1 MKKQYLLLAVALL
14 VNATS
19 AFSQTIYQSIYEIRF
34 GLSPKSNK
42 DYTALVIRNTDGKNY
57 LRVIY
62 KNNKTKLSTAYELSF
77 FENSTDFANAAKTM
91 KPTLLYGKD
100 SIACLPVFF
109 NYFAAGR
116 YNEKKKE
123 ANVYKNTKILPA
135 YISSTTSL
143 RREDLNADYIKKFFL
158 ENEDF
163 YIDFFDPAKQQI
175 LSTPWFYY
183 ISIANTL
190 DSAIG
195 AGIKKDLANINPLFK
210 RIPFELDLPLKEIT
224 VLGPTFSKQSVL
236 NAINSIQ
243 PKKQDIVVFYY
254 SGHGFS
260 YKDDDQVKFPQLD
273 LRSNPPVYDE
283 KIIKASTRNIGEVF
297 EMIKSKGA
305 RFNLVISDCCNTEI
319 EFYRKWP
326 NPIQVTREP
335 TIAPN
340 RIEMANLFLKRR
352 ANILVSA
359 ADKDQYAV
367 VDDLLGSLFTY
378 QFSDKLI
385 AALWGKAN
393 NVTWE
398 YIIEQ
403 TNIAT
408 LNMSKKYN
416 CSRTDKA
423 KACYQ
428 QPIFKIENK

>member
-1 MKKQYLLLAVALL
+1 MKKQYLLLTVALL
-14 VNATS
+14 VNITIAL
-19 AFSQTIYQSIYEIRF
+19 SQTIYQSIYEIKF
-34 GLSPKSNK
+34 GLSAKSNK
-42 DYTALVIRNTDGKNY
+42 DYTALVIRNSDGAKY

-62 KNNKTKLSTAYELSF
+62 KNNKTKLSTAYELIF
-77 FENSTDFANAAKTM
+77 FENSTDFANAAKTI

-100 SIACLPVFF
+100 SSACLPVFF
-109 NYFAAGR
+109 NYFSAGR
-116 YNEKKKE
+116 YDAKKKE
-123 ANVYKNTKILPA
+123 ASVYKNKKILPA
-135 YISSTTSL
+135 FISSSTPL
-143 RREDLNADYIKKFFL
+143 RREDIKADYIKKFFL
-158 ENEDF
+158 ENEEFYLDF
-163 YIDFFDPAKQQI
+163 IDPTKQQTQ
-175 LSTPWFYY
+175 STPWFYY

-195 AGIKKDLANINPLFK
+195 AGCKKDLESVSPLFK
-210 RIPFELDLPLKEIT
+210 RIPFELDLPIKEIT

-254 SGHGFS
+254 TGHGFS
-260 YKDDDQVKFPQLD
+260 YKDDDKVKFPQLD

-297 EMIKSKGA
+297 EMIKNKGA
-305 RFNLVISDCCNTEI
+305 RLNLVIGDCCNNEI

-340 RIEMANLFLKRR
+340 RIEMANLFLKHK
-352 ANILVSA
+352 ANILMA
-359 ADKDQYAV
+359 AANKEQYAV
-367 VDDLLGSLFTY
+367 VDDLLGSLFTF
-378 QFSDKLI
+378 QFSNKLI

-403 TNIAT
+403 TNTAT
-408 LNMSKKYN
+408 LNMSKGYN
-416 CSRTDKA
+416 CSLTNEP

-428 QPIFKIENK
+428 QPIFKIE

>member
-1 MKKQYLLLAVALL
+1 MKKQYLLLAIALFFI
-14 VNATS
+14 VS
-19 AFSQTIYQSIYEIRF
+19 FAFSQTIYQSIYEIKF
-34 GLSPKSNK
+34 GLSAKSNK
-42 DYTALVIRNTDGKNY
+42 DYTALVVRNTDGTKY
-57 LRVIY
+57 LRVVY
-62 KNNKTKLSTAYELSF
+62 KNNKTKLTTAYELSF
-77 FENSTDFANAAKTM
+77 FENNTDFVNAAKTM

-100 SIACLPVFF
+100 SGACLPVFF
-109 NYFAAGR
+109 NYFSTGR
-116 YNEKKKE
+116 YDEKKKE
-123 ANVYKNTKILPA
+123 ASVYKNKKIKPA
-135 YISSTTSL
+135 FISSSTPL
-143 RREDLNADYIKKFFL
+143 RREDVKADYIKNFFL
-158 ENEDF
+158 ENEEF
-163 YIDFFDPAKQQI
+163 YIEFTDPSKQQI
-175 LSTPWFYY
+175 QSTPWFYY
-183 ISIANTL
+183 IAIANTL

-195 AGIKKDLANINPLFK
+195 AGCKKDLDNLNPLFK
-210 RIPFELDLPLKEIT
+210 RIPFELDLPTKVIT
-224 VLGPTFSKQSVL
+224 ILGPTYSKQNVL

-260 YKDDDQVKFPQLD
+260 YKDDDKVKFPQLD
-273 LRSNPPVYDE
+273 LRSNPPIYDE
-283 KIIKASTRNIGEVF
+283 KIIKASTRNIGEIF

-305 RFNLVISDCCNTEI
+305 RLNLVISDCCNNEI

-335 TIAPN
+335 AVAPN

-352 ANILVSA
+352 ANILMSA
-359 ADKDQYAV
+359 ADKEQYAV

-408 LNMSKKYN
+408 LNMSKSYN
-416 CSRTDKA
+416 CSLTDKP

-428 QPIFKIENK
+428 QPIFKIE